1 MLHQLNIPHS
11 PPMKDWIRNVLSIRQ
26 ARRPA
31 PVGQVPAVGTDIQRG
46 ELKMAVTH
54 RISGEL
60 WDWLVLSGWRNLPV
74 ATDRRRGVR
83 LPDEALKTLMDAAP
97 QERNQVYARL
107 LEQAQPQ
114 E

>member
-1 MLHQLNIPHS
+1 MLHPINTPP
-11 PPMKDWIRNVLSIRQ
+11 PPMKDWIRNVFSIRQ

-31 PVGQVPAVGTDIQRG
+31 PVGQVPAVGTDIQR
-46 ELKMAVTH
+46 EALKMAVTH

-74 ATDRRRGVR
+74 ATDRRRGMR

-107 LEQAQPQ
+107 LEQAQPP

>member
-1 MLHQLNIPHS
+1 
-11 PPMKDWIRNVLSIRQ
+11 MKDWLRTALSIRQ
-26 ARRPA
+26 PRRPA
-31 PVGQVPAVGTDIQRG
+31 PVGPLPAVGSDILRG
-46 ELKMAVTH
+46 SLKMAVTH
-54 RISGEL
+54 PIADEL

-74 ATDRRRGVR
+74 ETDRRRGMR
-83 LPDEALKTLMDAAP
+83 LPDEALKTLMDADP